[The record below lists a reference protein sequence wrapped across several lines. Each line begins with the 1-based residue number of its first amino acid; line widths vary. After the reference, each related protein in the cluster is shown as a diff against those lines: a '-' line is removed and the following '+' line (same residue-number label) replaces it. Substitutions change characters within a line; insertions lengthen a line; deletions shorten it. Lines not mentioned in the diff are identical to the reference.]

1 MTARLIFYDTS
12 GEVNVWATMHV
23 THMQNLTIMKKI
35 MAYCLLSVVLLS
47 CTALDKIRP
56 TEAKVKNV
64 IMIIGDGMGPQQ
76 VGLLLSYARQAPHG
90 VIANRTTA
98 LDRMMEQGRLG
109 ISMTY
114 TADTLVTDSAA
125 SATQLATGKFAGSEM
140 LGLDKDGNAQ
150 ENIIGKA
157 RRLGKATGL
166 VSDTRITHATPAAFA
181 AHQTHRSQENNIPED
196 LLATEADVMLSG
208 GLSYWIPEQAS
219 DKRSFIHQQLARI
232 TGNSFEIKSSRK
244 DAKNLLNLA
253 QQKGYTLAFNNEQL
267 QQSKNKT
274 LGLFA
279 NSGMQNAIVEA
290 QNRNDARHAQPTLS
304 EMSAQALKILERNE
318 RGFFL
323 MIEAGQ
329 IDWASHRNDTGLLLH
344 EMLRFNDTLN
354 TVLDWA
360 ANRQDTLIIVTAD
373 HETGGFGF
381 SYSAENI
388 PKPHHL
394 PGGAF
399 ADGTLFQPNFNFG
412 NPEVLDKLYAQQL
425 SYHDIFAQFDT
436 LSKDRQTP
444 LKLAEL
450 VNRYTEFKI
459 TEAQAVKILAT
470 ENNPFYKAGHV
481 SLGEKTVPKMEVNGA
496 FFVYQKDNR
505 ENLLAQAV
513 AASQQVVWATG
524 THTSTPVIIF
534 VNGPEQT
541 KRPFGKILH
550 HTQVGQLAIEAL
562 H

>member
-1 MTARLIFYDTS
+1 
-12 GEVNVWATMHV
+12 
-23 THMQNLTIMKKI
+23 MKKLI
-35 MAYCLLSVVLLS
+35 AYCFISVALLS
-47 CTALDKIRP
+47 CSTLDKIRP
-56 TEAKVKNV
+56 PEAKVKNV

-90 VIANRTTA
+90 VIVNRATA
-98 LDRMMEQGRLG
+98 LDRIMEQGRLG

-125 SATQLATGKFAGSEM
+125 SATQLATGKFAGAEM
-140 LGLDKDGNAQ
+140 LGLDKDGNTQ
-150 ENIIGKA
+150 ENIIEKA
-157 RRLGKATGL
+157 RRMGKATGL
-166 VSDTRITHATPAAFA
+166 VSDTRITHATPSAFA

-196 LLATEADVMLSG
+196 LLATGADVMLSG
-208 GLSYWIPEQAS
+208 GLAYWIPEQATGKKS
-219 DKRSFIHQQLARI
+219 LIHQQLAHI
-232 TGNSFEIKSSRK
+232 IGNSAEIKSSRK
-244 DAKNLLNLA
+244 DAKNLLNIA

-267 QQSKNKT
+267 QQASSKT

-279 NSGMQNAIVEA
+279 NSGMQNGIDEA
-290 QNRNDARHAQPTLS
+290 QHRNDARHAQPTLK
-304 EMSAQALKILERNE
+304 EMSAQALKILDRNE

-329 IDWASHRNDTGLLLH
+329 IDWAAHRNDTGLLLH

-381 SYSAENI
+381 SYSGENI
-388 PKPHHL
+388 PKPHKL

-399 ADGTLFQPNFNFG
+399 AGGTLFQPNFNFG
-412 NPEVLDKLYAQQL
+412 NPDVLDKLYAQQL
-425 SYHDIFAQFDT
+425 SYHDIFAQFDAQP
-436 LSKDRQTP
+436 KDQQTP
-444 LKLAEL
+444 LKLTEL

-470 ENNPFYKAGHV
+470 ESNPFYKAGHI
-481 SLGEKTVPKMEVNGA
+481 SLSEKTVPKIEVNGA
-496 FFVYQKDNR
+496 FFVYQKENR

-513 AASQQVVWATG
+513 AVSQQVVWATG
-524 THTSTPVIIF
+524 THTGTPVYVF

-541 KRPFGKILH
+541 MRPFAKILH
-550 HTQVGQLAIEAL
+550 HTQLGQLAIDAFIN
-562 H
+562 

>member
-1 MTARLIFYDTS
+1 
-12 GEVNVWATMHV
+12 
-23 THMQNLTIMKKI
+23 MKKFI
-35 MAYCLLSVVLLS
+35 AYCFISLALLS
-47 CTALDKIRP
+47 CTTLDKTRP

-90 VIANRTTA
+90 VIINHTTA
-98 LDRMMEQGRLG
+98 LDRMMNEGRLG

-114 TADTLVTDSAA
+114 TANTLVTDSAA
-125 SATQLATGKFAGSEM
+125 SATQLATGKFAGAEM

-150 ENIIGKA
+150 ENIIEKA

-181 AHQTHRSQENNIPED
+181 AHQTHRSQENNIAED
-196 LLATEADVMLSG
+196 LLATGADVMLSG
-208 GLSYWIPEQAS
+208 GLSYWIPQQAS
-219 DKRSFIHQQLARI
+219 DKKSLLYQQLAQI
-232 TGNSFEIKSSRK
+232 TGNSIEIKSSRK
-244 DAKNLLNLA
+244 DAKNLLSVA
-253 QQKGYTLAFNNEQL
+253 QQKGYSLVFNNEQL
-267 QQSKNKT
+267 QQANGKT

-279 NSGMQNAIVEA
+279 NSGMQNAIDEA
-290 QNRNDARHAQPTLS
+290 QHGNNARHTQPTLR
-304 EMSAQALKILERNE
+304 EMAVQAMKILDRNE

-388 PKPHHL
+388 PKPHQL

-399 ADGTLFQPNFNFG
+399 ADGALFQPNFNFG
-412 NPEVLDKLYAQQL
+412 NPDVLDKLYAQQL
-425 SYHDIFAQFDT
+425 SYHDIFAQFDA
-436 LSKDRQTP
+436 LPKDQQTP
-444 LKLAEL
+444 LKLTEL
-450 VNRYTEFKI
+450 VNRYTAFKI
-459 TEAQAVKILAT
+459 TEAQAVIILTT

-481 SLGEKTVPKMEVNGA
+481 SLGEKTVPKMGVNGA
-496 FFVYQKDNR
+496 FFVYQKENR

-513 AASQQVVWATG
+513 AGSQQVVWATG
-524 THTSTPVIIF
+524 THTSTPVYVF

-541 KRPFGKILH
+541 LRPFGKILH
-550 HTQVGQLAIEAL
+550 HTQLGQLAIDAL

>member
-1 MTARLIFYDTS
+1 
-12 GEVNVWATMHV
+12 
-23 THMQNLTIMKKI
+23 MKKFL
-35 MAYCLLSVVLLS
+35 AYCFISVTLLS
-47 CTALDKIRP
+47 CTTLDKTRP
-56 TEAKVKNV
+56 TESKIKNV

-76 VGLLLSYARQAPHG
+76 VGLLLSYARQAPHS
-90 VIANRTTA
+90 VIVNRTTA

-114 TADTLVTDSAA
+114 TADALVTDSAA
-125 SATQLATGKFAGSEM
+125 SATQLATGKFAGAEM

-150 ENIIGKA
+150 ENIIEIA
-157 RRLGKATGL
+157 RRMGKSTGL

-196 LLATEADVMLSG
+196 LLTTGADVMLSG

-219 DKRSFIHQQLARI
+219 DKKSLIHQQLVKK
-232 TGNSFEIKSSRK
+232 TGNSVEIKSSRK
-244 DAKNLLNLA
+244 DAKNLLTIA
-253 QQKGYTLAFNNEQL
+253 QQKGYTLVFNNEQL
-267 QQSKNKT
+267 QQANGKT

-279 NSGMQNAIVEA
+279 NSGMQNGLVETH
-290 QNRNDARHAQPTLS
+290 NKNDTHRVQPTLKD
-304 EMSAQALKILERNE
+304 MSAQALNILDRNE

-360 ANRQDTLIIVTAD
+360 ANRQDTLVIVTAD

-381 SYSAENI
+381 SYSGENI
-388 PKPHHL
+388 PKPHKL
-394 PGGAF
+394 AGRAF

-412 NPEVLDKLYAQQL
+412 DPEVLDKLYAQQL
-425 SYHDIFAQFDT
+425 SYHDIFAQFDA
-436 LSKDRQTP
+436 LPKDQQTP
-444 LKLAEL
+444 LKLTEL
-450 VNRYTEFKI
+450 VSRYTAFKI
-459 TEAQAVKILAT
+459 TEAQAVKILTT
-470 ENNPFYKAGHV
+470 ENNPFYREGHI
-481 SLGEKTVPKMEVNGA
+481 SLGEKIVPKIEVNGA
-496 FFVYQKDNR
+496 FFVYQKENR

-513 AASQQVVWATG
+513 ASSQQVVWATG
-524 THTSTPVIIF
+524 THTSTPVYVF
-534 VNGPEQT
+534 VSGPEQT
-541 KRPFGKILH
+541 LRPFAKILH
-550 HTQVGQLAIEAL
+550 HTQVGQLAIDAL

>member
-1 MTARLIFYDTS
+1 
-12 GEVNVWATMHV
+12 
-23 THMQNLTIMKKI
+23 MKKFI
-35 MAYCLLSVVLLS
+35 LYCFISACLLS
-47 CTALDKIRP
+47 CTTFDKSRP
-56 TEAKVKNV
+56 TDAKVRNV

-90 VIANRTTA
+90 VIINRTTA

-114 TADTLVTDSAA
+114 TANTLVTDSAA
-125 SATQLATGKFAGSEM
+125 SATQLATGKFAGAEM
-140 LGLDKDGNAQ
+140 LGLDKDGNVQ
-150 ENIIGKA
+150 ENIIEKA
-157 RRLGKATGL
+157 RRMGKATGL

-181 AHQTHRSQENNIPED
+181 VHETHRSQENNIPED
-196 LLATEADVMLSG
+196 LLATGADVMLSG
-208 GLSYWIPEQAS
+208 GLSYWIPEQAT
-219 DKRSFIHQQLARI
+219 DKKSLIHQQLAQT
-232 TGNSFEIKSSRK
+232 TGNSIEIKSSRK
-244 DAKNLLNLA
+244 DAKNLLTSA
-253 QQKGYTLAFNNEQL
+253 QQKGYALVFNYEQL
-267 QQSKNKT
+267 QQARGKT

-279 NSGMQNAIVEA
+279 SSGMQNGIVET
-290 QNRNDARHAQPTLS
+290 QFKNDSKRVQPTLKD
-304 EMSAQALKILERNE
+304 MSAQALKILDRNE

-360 ANRQDTLIIVTAD
+360 ANRQDTLIIITAD

-388 PKPHHL
+388 PKPHQL

-436 LSKDRQTP
+436 LPKDQQTP
-444 LKLAEL
+444 FKLAEL
-450 VNRYTEFKI
+450 VNRYTAFKI
-459 TEAQAVKILAT
+459 TAAQAVKILAT

-513 AASQQVVWATG
+513 AGSQQVVWASG
-524 THTSTPVIIF
+524 THTSTPVYVF

-541 KRPFGKILH
+541 LRPFAKILH
-550 HTQVGQLAIEAL
+550 HTQVGQLAIDAL

>member
-1 MTARLIFYDTS
+1 
-12 GEVNVWATMHV
+12 
-23 THMQNLTIMKKI
+23 MKKLI
-35 MAYCLLSVVLLS
+35 AYCLISVALLS
-47 CTALDKIRP
+47 CTTLDKPKP
-56 TEAKVKNV
+56 TEARVKNV

-90 VIANRTTA
+90 VIVNRTTA

-114 TADTLVTDSAA
+114 TANTLVTDSAA
-125 SATQLATGKFAGSEM
+125 SATQLATGKFAGAEM

-150 ENIIGKA
+150 ENIIEKA

-181 AHQTHRSQENNIPED
+181 AHETHRSQENNIPED

-208 GLSYWIPEQAS
+208 GLSYWIPERAS
-219 DKRSFIHQQLARI
+219 DKKSLINQQLAHA
-232 TGNSFEIKSSRK
+232 TGNSVEIKSSRK
-244 DAKNLLNLA
+244 DAKNLLTIA

-267 QQSKNKT
+267 QQANGKT

-279 NSGMQNAIVEA
+279 NSGMQNGIVES
-290 QNRNDARHAQPTLS
+290 QFKIDSKRDQPTLKD
-304 EMSAQALKILERNE
+304 MSAQAMKILDRNE

-354 TVLDWA
+354 YVLDWA

-388 PKPHHL
+388 PKPHKL
-394 PGGAF
+394 SGGAF

-425 SYHDIFAQFDT
+425 SYHDIFAQFDA
-436 LSKDRQTP
+436 LPKDRQTP
-444 LKLAEL
+444 LKLSEL
-450 VNRYTEFKI
+450 VNHYTEFKI
-459 TEAQAVKILAT
+459 TEAQAVKILTT
-470 ENNPFYKAGHV
+470 ENNPFYKSGHI

-496 FFVYQKDNR
+496 FFVYQKENR

-513 AASQQVVWATG
+513 ASSQQVVWATG
-524 THTSTPVIIF
+524 THTSTPVYVF
-534 VNGPEQT
+534 VSAPEQT
-541 KRPFGKILH
+541 MRPFAKILH
-550 HTQVGQLAIEAL
+550 HTQVGQLAIDAL